1 MSRATIV
8 CCLIIGLV
16 CIGAGVAGAVHPLPL
31 AKAAVAAAAAPITDF
46 DAEQNRLQQ
55 LADNSCRCERRAGA
69 KGKKAC
75 WAAFDAQLPE
85 NDFNEQ
91 ITSCLPIPQTLRC
104 KQSET
109 KDPPAN
115 NDILMAASG
124 PCATTEYRYEGGD
137 GDVFL
142 CSKEEA
148 SAVERLWNKEVAA
161 HPRGNANTPM
171 ADKLARDLVAGK
183 PIPATFGPG
192 GCASP

>member
-1 MSRATIV
+1 MVSRATTV
-8 CCLIIGLV
+8 CCLIIGAI
-16 CIGAGVAGAVHPLPL
+16 CIGSGVAGAIHPLPL
-31 AKAAVAAAAAPITDF
+31 AKAVIAAPSTPITDF

-85 NDFNEQ
+85 NELNEQ
-91 ITSCLPIPQTLRC
+91 FTTCLPIPRTLRC
-104 KQSET
+104 KQS
-109 KDPPAN
+109 DAPAN
-115 NDILMAASG
+115 NDIMIAASG

-148 SAVERLWNKEVAA
+148 TAVERIWNREVDAN
-161 HPRGNANTPM
+161 PRSNAGTPM
-171 ADKLARDLVAGK
+171 ADKLARNLAAGK
-183 PIPATFGPG
+183 PIPVTSGRG
-192 GCASP
+192 GCTSS